1 MRHRDVNEVAR
12 SIIKHKSTRSESKTK
27 HTEATKTKDKTIRSK
42 KKYGTQNNVI
52 SESNAILRLLE

>member
-27 HTEATKTKDKTIRSK
+27 HTEATQTKDKTIRSK
-42 KKYGTQNNVI
+42 KSMIHTTM
-52 SESNAILRLLE
+52 